1 MRRFERIAA
10 LMIFGLLSLTLFSCE
25 NSSSKD
31 EPSHDPRGNYTL
43 TAFVD
48 DGDGQ
53 IHKTELSSTSLRAL
67 ERGPVN
73 IGSAVVTGL
82 GDYFSNE
89 KCEIGINPKPNS
101 GKKVKWVRF
110 DYQAAYDP
118 KTLPTSLIEY
128 NNRIK
133 PSNPK
138 GYDVNFVFLVIGDVK
153 VFITMEDKEDGVD
166 VVIDGDSDSGT
177 GDGDGTGTGDGPGD
191 GDGTGTGDGP
201 GDGDGTGTGTGDEG
215 GNVENPGINLGIDE

>member
-53 IHKTELSSTSLRAL
+53 IHKTEFSSTSLRAL
-67 ERGPVN
+67 ERGSVN

-177 GDGDGTGTGDGPGD
+177 GTGDGPGD

>member
-31 EPSHDPRGNYTL
+31 EPSHDHRGNYTL

-53 IHKTELSSTSLRAL
+53 IHKTEFSSTSLRAL

-177 GDGDGTGTGDGPGD
+177 G
-191 GDGTGTGDGP
+191 TGTGDGP

>member
-53 IHKTELSSTSLRAL
+53 IHKTEFSSTSLRAL

-138 GYDVNFVFLVIGDVK
+138 GYDVNFVFIVIGDVK

-177 GDGDGTGTGDGPGD
+177 GDGDGPGD

>member
-53 IHKTELSSTSLRAL
+53 FHKTEFSSTSLRAL

-177 GDGDGTGTGDGPGD
+177 GTGDGPGD

>member
-53 IHKTELSSTSLRAL
+53 IHKTEFSSTSLRAL

-177 GDGDGTGTGDGPGD
+177 GTGDGPGD